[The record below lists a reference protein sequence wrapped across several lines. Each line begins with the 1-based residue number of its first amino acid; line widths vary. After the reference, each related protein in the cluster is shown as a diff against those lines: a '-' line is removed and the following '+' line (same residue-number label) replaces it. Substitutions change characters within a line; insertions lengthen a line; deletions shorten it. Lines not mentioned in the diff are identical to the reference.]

1 MVPKD
6 RRGLVGGLI
15 QGAFPIG
22 FAAVSLVSTIT
33 LSITSQAQYC
43 DWGWCVQPCV
53 QPCAGEV
60 RRSGAGDG
68 RQHAARSNIGGVVPV
83 ARRPTQSKGA

>member
-1 MVPKD
+1 MVPND

-22 FAAVSLVSTIT
+22 FAAVSLVSTIA
-33 LSITSQAQYC
+33 LSITSRAQYC
-43 DWGWCVQPCV
+43 DWGWCVQL
-53 QPCAGEV
+53 CAGEV

-68 RQHAARSNIGGVVPV
+68 RQHAARSNIGGVVPA
-83 ARRPTQSKGA
+83 ARRPTQSKGT

>member
-6 RRGLVGGLI
+6 RRGLVGGPI
-15 QGAFPIG
+15 EGAFPIG
-22 FAAVSLVSTIT
+22 FAASLVSTIT

-43 DWGWCVQPCV
+43 DWGWCV

-83 ARRPTQSKGA
+83 ARRPTQSKGT

>member
-22 FAAVSLVSTIT
+22 FAAVSLVSTII
-33 LSITSQAQYC
+33 LSITSQAQHC
-43 DWGWCVQPCV
+43 NWGWCAQPCT
-53 QPCAGEV
+53 GEV

-68 RQHAARSNIGGVVPV
+68 RQHAARSHVRGDVPV

>member
-43 DWGWCVQPCV
+43 NWGWCVQLEERD
-53 QPCAGEV
+53 ADGT
-60 RRSGAGDG
+60 RRMSGGK
-68 RQHAARSNIGGVVPV
+68 SNTRGTPQGGVATP
-83 ARRPTQSKGA
+83 

>member
-15 QGAFPIG
+15 QGAFPDRLRRG
-22 FAAVSLVSTIT
+22 LLVSTIT

-43 DWGWCVQPCV
+43 DWGWCVQPC
-53 QPCAGEV
+53 AGEV
-60 RRSGAGDG
+60 RRSGAGAG

-83 ARRPTQSKGA
+83 ALRPTQTKGT

>member
-43 DWGWCVQPCV
+43 DWGWCVQPC
-53 QPCAGEV
+53 AGEV
-60 RRSGAGDG
+60 RRSGAGAG
-68 RQHAARSNIGGVVPV
+68 RQRAARSNIEVVIPV
-83 ARRPTQSKGA
+83 ALRPTQSKGT

>member
-43 DWGWCVQPCV
+43 DWGSCV

-68 RQHAARSNIGGVVPV
+68 RQHAARSHVRGDVPV

>member
-1 MVPKD
+1 
-6 RRGLVGGLI
+6 LVGGLI

-43 DWGWCVQPCV
+43 DWGWCVQPC
-53 QPCAGEV
+53 AGEV
-60 RRSGAGDG
+60 RRSGAAM
-68 RQHAARSNIGGVVPV
+68 AANMRRSHIGGVVPV
-83 ARRPTQSKGA
+83 ARRPTQYKGT

>member
-15 QGAFPIG
+15 EGAFPIG

-33 LSITSQAQYC
+33 LSITSQAHYC
-43 DWGWCVQPCV
+43 DWGWWV

-83 ARRPTQSKGA
+83 ALRPTQSKGT